1 MQLSIGIASIFVCVK
16 KLRLI
21 ESTLGLLAKD
31 KQQQQYTAAGL
42 LNVFLLDIVPNI
54 RIVYLTKENI
64 HNHGGGEAALFFLC
78 FWTLTSGGES
88 SGQKR
93 HNFRAKRAQL

>member
-64 HNHGGGEAALFFLC
+64 HNHGGGESAGFLD
-78 FWTLTSGGES
+78 FNYWGR
-88 SGQKR
+88 K
-93 HNFRAKRAQL
+93 FRAKKA

>member
-1 MQLSIGIASIFVCVK
+1 MCVK

-54 RIVYLTKENI
+54 RIVYLTKEN
-64 HNHGGGEAALFFLC
+64 HGGGEAALFFCVFGL
-78 FWTLTSGGES
+78 
-88 SGQKR
+88 
-93 HNFRAKRAQL
+93 

>member
-64 HNHGGGEAALFFLC
+64 HNHGGGEAEVFF
-78 FWTLTSGGES
+78 TLTSGGES

-93 HNFRAKRAQL
+93 HNKKSPTLKSGDF